1 MYTMKNIFI
10 SDNESKLSA
19 VNAIEA
25 LIDRND
31 ITTKEG
37 VLEVMG
43 EYKAVLELQLNELKG
58 EQYEADA
65 NADHV
70 TEQIPNA

>member
-1 MYTMKNIFI
+1 MNDILI

-19 VNAIEA
+19 IEAIEA

-31 ITTKEG
+31 ITTKEV
-37 VLEVMG
+37 VLEVIG
-43 EYKAVLELQLNELKG
+43 EYKAVLELQVNTLKG
-58 EQYEADA
+58 EQYQADA

-70 TEQIPNA
+70 TEQIPNV

>member
-1 MYTMKNIFI
+1 MRDILI

-19 VNAIEA
+19 IKAIEA

-31 ITTKEG
+31 ITTAAD
-37 VLEVMG
+37 VIEVIST
-43 EYKAVLELQLNELKG
+43 YKAVLEVQMNTLKG
-58 EQYEADA
+58 EQYQADA

-70 TEQIPNA
+70 TEQIPNV